1 MEISAAAPS
10 SGYVGGKEVAVSTD
24 KGRRKVRFYLK
35 RRDGGKDLAVV
46 GRGRSS
52 RHMSYR
58 CALPRK
64 SAIGLGNHG
73 RIKSRRQVID
83 WLYSVITSTS
93 TPKRRKLFMFQDNM
107 SIEAEE
113 CDEMSPMTE
122 LEFLGHEEETSASA
136 TNKTNEGLVSSPAS
150 PPPSLSPSLLSS
162 ISTSSRITYEVFL
175 SFRGPDTRKGFAD
188 CLYTR
193 LSEVGIMVFRDN
205 NDIRPGE
212 KIDDALV
219 ESIKQSKISIPIISK
234 DYASSRSC
242 LMELAQMLECKKADS
257 QSIIPIFY
265 DIDPTELKHQCGCVR
280 ESFRK
285 HKKRRI
291 NPEDISKY
299 KQALREIAA
308 MGGYYP
314 PNTHNGHQGK
324 LIKDVVLDVQ
334 RILKKNDLVITNR
347 LVGIESHVPEVMRKL
362 GIIYVNGQEMNICDK
377 DVRVLKICGIPGVGK
392 TALAKFVYNK
402 IYPLFDG
409 HSFLMEIRKNVGLN
423 GCMHLQEKLISD
435 LRKQERRLLST
446 TDEGTKII
454 ANSFKNMKVLIFID
468 DVHDFDQI
476 KYLVGDL
483 SWFGPGSRILMT
495 VGKKD
500 ILDNCMSR
508 VADKYEVE
516 PMKRHEA
523 LRLFRKHA
531 FDEVDE
537 YPLDEQY
544 EYYSLSIDIVDTI
557 EGIPLAIEV
566 TASSLYKRKI
576 DIWRDTLSKL
586 KKKPEKKVEEAINLC
601 YGTLDDE
608 AKNIFLDIACFFSGM
623 DKRLPSCMWHACQ
636 YHPSR
641 GIDSLRDKCLVKI
654 GENDELWM
662 HSQLREY
669 GREIVRREDRCPWKR
684 SRIWDHDDALSTL
697 TRKEIAENVEALVLT
712 SDEKKG
718 ECFRYEG
725 FGNPWSLR
733 FLRLDWATIGW
744 SSQSALSNLRW
755 LDWQGCSEISE
766 LLNLH
771 LENLVILDLSH
782 SLVTRN
788 SQVWGRI
795 LEKPKELKVLKLSSC
810 RHLDASP
817 DFHTSMYLERLVLE
831 RCCLLSKIGRS
842 IGNLKN
848 LVSLNLKFCKLVRVL
863 PEELHYLEA
872 LEELLIDGT
881 SICMINFRPASMKQ
895 LKILSACQCEGL
907 ACISDSIG
915 HLKSLLSLGLD
926 GAAIKSLPDSVGS
939 LKKLQRLCLGNCRKL
954 AELPFSIGNLELL
967 EVMDL
972 SSTMISRLHRSV
984 KNLKNLK
991 VLKMENTHLSKFP
1004 KEIKNLK
1011 KLEEM
1016 DLSQCKNLKGPI
1028 HCDIIKGLSSLKILR
1043 LSSTKISGL
1052 PGSADRFS
1060 DLQRL
1065 DLEECDQVRVL
1076 PILPPNLSILRWG
1089 SKKMRTVPDLSYL
1102 KNLKELYLGD
1112 ITDTTQKSSSKS
1124 PQIGWVTSLVNL
1136 EILEL
1141 CFSKITRLPENF
1153 SALQL
1158 RKLVLHYVA
1167 SLDLRE
1173 LPSSLSTLCLQHCTI
1188 QVPQFSKVRDL
1199 SELEL
1204 KYCHLAKM
1212 SLEDLKLL
1220 ELLKISNCSVQT
1232 LDGLENMLRLRKLT
1246 LFDCPSLSELP
1257 DRTKYKFEI
1266 DM

>member
-1 MEISAAAPS
+1 
-10 SGYVGGKEVAVSTD
+10 
-24 KGRRKVRFYLK
+24 
-35 RRDGGKDLAVV
+35 
-46 GRGRSS
+46 
-52 RHMSYR
+52 
-58 CALPRK
+58 
-64 SAIGLGNHG
+64 
-73 RIKSRRQVID
+73 
-83 WLYSVITSTS
+83 ITSTS
-93 TPKRRKLFMFQDNM
+93 TPKRRKLFMYQDNM

-122 LEFLGHEEETSASA
+122 LEFSGHEEETSASA
-136 TNKTNEGLVSSPAS
+136 TNKTNKGLVSSLAS

-219 ESIKQSKISIPIISK
+219 ESIKQSKISIPIISE

-265 DIDPTELKHQCGCVR
+265 DIDPTELKHQRGCVR

-308 MGGYYP
+308 MEGYYL

-334 RILKKNDLVITNR
+334 RILNKNDLVITNR

-362 GIIYVNGQEMNICDK
+362 GIIYVNGQATKICDK

-392 TALAKFVYNK
+392 TTLAKFVYNK
-402 IYPLFDG
+402 IYPLFEG
-409 HSFLMEIRKNVGLN
+409 RSFLMEIRQNVGLN
-423 GCMHLQEKLISD
+423 GRMHLQEKLISD
-435 LRKQERRLLST
+435 LRNQERRLLST

-454 ANSFKNMKVLIFID
+454 ANSFKHMKVLIFID

-508 VADKYEVE
+508 VADKYE
-516 PMKRHEA
+516 
-523 LRLFRKHA
+523 
-531 FDEVDE
+531 
-537 YPLDEQY
+537 
-544 EYYSLSIDIVDTI
+544 YYSLSIDIVDTI

-566 TASSLYKRKI
+566 TASYLYKRKI

-586 KKKPEKKVEEAINLC
+586 KKKPEKKVEEAIDLC
-601 YGTLDDE
+601 YGSLDDE
-608 AKNIFLDIACFFSGM
+608 AKKIFLDIACFFIGM

-654 GENDELWM
+654 GENHELVM

-697 TRKEIAENVEALVLT
+697 TRKESAENVEALALM
-712 SDEKKG
+712 SDEKRG

-788 SQVWGRI
+788 SQVWRRI

-810 RHLDASP
+810 RHLHASP

-848 LVSLNLKFCKLVRVL
+848 LVSLNLKFCKFVKVL
-863 PEELHYLEA
+863 PEELRYLEA

-881 SICMINFRPASMKQ
+881 SIRIIHFRPASMKR

-907 ACISDSIG
+907 ARISDSIG

-926 GAAIKSLPDSVGS
+926 GAAIESLPDSVGS

-954 AELPFSIGNLELL
+954 AELPFSIGNLESL

-991 VLKMENTHLSKFP
+991 VLKMEKTHLSKFP

-1011 KLEEM
+1011 KLEEI

-1028 HCDIIKGLSSLKILR
+1028 HCDIIEGLSSLIYLR

-1052 PGSADRFS
+1052 PGSADRFSDCQALLLLS

-1076 PILPPNLSILRWG
+1076 PILPSNLSILRWG

-1112 ITDTTQKSSSKS
+1112 ITDPTQKSSSES
-1124 PQIGWVTSLVNL
+1124 PQIGWVTSLANL

-1158 RKLVLHYVA
+1158 RKLVLHYVD

-1204 KYCHLAKM
+1204 KHCHLAKM

-1220 ELLKISNCSVQT
+1220 ELLKISHCSVQT

-1246 LFDCPSLSELP
+1246 LFNCPSLSELP
-1257 DRTKYKFEI
+1257 DRTKYEFEI